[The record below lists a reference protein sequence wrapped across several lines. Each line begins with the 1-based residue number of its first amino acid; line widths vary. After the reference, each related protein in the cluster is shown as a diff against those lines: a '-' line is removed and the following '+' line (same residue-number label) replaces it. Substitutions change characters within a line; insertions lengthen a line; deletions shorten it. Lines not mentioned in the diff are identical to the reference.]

1 MVDQKVYTPEFA
13 RMVAKSYYTSDKS
26 LAIIGKEFT
35 VKTSTVYNWVQ
46 RYKVEFSQ
54 EKSIQQ
60 EITTFSSVINTDSP
74 VKKKKMTSEQL
85 EQRNLELEAQLKEE
99 QMRSITLNKMIDI
112 AEQELKIS
120 IRKKS
125 GTKQSR

>member
-1 MVDQKVYTPEFA
+1 MVDQNVYTPEFA

-26 LAIIGKEFT
+26 LARIGKEFK
-35 VKTSTVYNWVQ
+35 VKTSTVYNWAQ

-60 EITTFSSVINTDSP
+60 EITTFSSVINTDFP
-74 VKKKKMTSEQL
+74 VKKKKLTSEQL
-85 EQRNLELEAQLKEE
+85 EQRNLELEVQLKEE
-99 QMRSITLNKMIDI
+99 QMRSITLNTMIDM
-112 AEQELKIS
+112 AEQELNIS

-125 GTKQSR
+125 GAKQSK

>member
-1 MVDQKVYTPEFA
+1 
-13 RMVAKSYYTSDKS
+13 MVAKSYYTSDKS
-26 LAIIGKEFT
+26 LVRIGKEFT
-35 VKTSTVYNWVQ
+35 VKPSTVYNWVQ

-60 EITTFSSVINTDSP
+60 EITTFSSVLNTDAP

-85 EQRNLELEAQLKEE
+85 KQRNLELESQLKEE
-99 QMRSITLNKMIDI
+99 QIRSITLNQMIDM
-112 AEQELKIS
+112 AEQELNIS

-125 GTKQSR
+125 GAKQSR

>member
-1 MVDQKVYTPEFA
+1 
-13 RMVAKSYYTSDKS
+13 MVAKSYYTSDKS
-26 LAIIGKEFT
+26 LARIGKEFK
-35 VKTSTVYNWVQ
+35 VKTSTVYNWAQ

-74 VKKKKMTSEQL
+74 VKKKKLTSEQL

-99 QMRSITLNKMIDI
+99 QMRSITLNQMIDM

-125 GTKQSR
+125 GAKQSK